1 MGTPSDVFRRW
12 AGANVTGDMG
22 VWSPL
27 VDDRFTYVHSR
38 SNLETKAELVEA
50 FTNGRRYRSWEIE
63 SLEER
68 AYDGCAVLNGVAHLG
83 VGPADQGAV
92 LDIRF
97 TATLVPGGD
106 SEWQLAA
113 LQSTRLAE

>member
-1 MGTPSDVFRRW
+1 MGTPSETFRTW

-27 VDDRFTYVHSR
+27 VADDFTYVHSR
-38 SNLETKAELVEA
+38 SNLETKDELVEA

-68 AYDGCAVLNGVAHLG
+68 SYDGCVVLNGVAHLG
-83 VGPADQGAV
+83 VGPAEQGAV
-92 LDIRF
+92 LDIRL
-97 TATLVPGGD
+97 TATLVPKDDG
-106 SEWQLAA
+106 WQLAA
-113 LQSTRLAE
+113 LQSTRLQD